1 MLFTFTKK
9 RQLTI
14 FQAVSYWD
22 LNFYLFLA
30 IQVGGVMQHL
40 ELQLLV
46 QKITLICR
54 SYELICCLV
63 FHWPQSIYASLVTV
77 VYIDVNN

>member
-9 RQLTI
+9 KTTHNLSSCKLLGSE
-14 FQAVSYWD
+14 F
-22 LNFYLFLA
+22 LPFLA